1 MTSNFLEKKIA
12 EKLSRKQ
19 KREDNV
25 LDLIASFEERPV
37 RLITQCDCGFFS
49 LILNFGTESDF
60 YGFFVLCVCVWRG
73 GGYRGCFFSLMLNF
87 GMRV

>member
-1 MTSNFLEKKIA
+1 MLGFAIRCKELESQLGILTSNFLEKKIA

-37 RLITQCDCGFFS
+37 RLITQ
-49 LILNFGTESDF
+49 I
-60 YGFFVLCVCVWRG
+60 
-73 GGYRGCFFSLMLNF
+73 M
-87 GMRV
+87 